1 MEPLGTNVFFLAGKP
16 LSLKGNF
23 RRVSTDAGGAVYN
36 LDTDHAI
43 SRYDAE
49 SELVTPQAGEL
60 RLAANTAPS
69 SMSSYLSLPPLDI
82 RIPKLAE
89 EITASAPDNYD
100 KAVALEVYLRTRFGY
115 TLNLPRGVGH
125 DPLAN
130 FLFDRKQGHCEYFAS
145 AMTVMLRSLRIPAR
159 LVTGFRTGEFND
171 LTGQY
176 VVRASHAHAWVEAY
190 FPGYGWVS
198 FDPTPVGSVPAR
210 TGWARIM
217 LYVDAAASFWR
228 EWVVN
233 YDSAHQRSLGQDAAL
248 SSRRFLVRARRW
260 YARNYRTL
268 LNFARTTQ
276 DKMTRSPARW
286 IGGPL
291 GLTALLLVLLNLRR
305 LLRAVRAHW
314 LRSHPDRAPQEAAAL
329 WYERMVR
336 RLARRGWRKS
346 PSETPRDFVQAIQ
359 EPLLQQKVAAFTRAY
374 ESARFGRSVD
384 DARIL
389 PELFEDLAT
398 APR

>member
-1 MEPLGTNVFFLAGKP
+1 MEPLGTNVFFLAEKP
-16 LSLKGNF
+16 QSLKGNF
-23 RRVSTDAGGAVYN
+23 RRVSIDRGEAVYN
-36 LDTDHAI
+36 LDIDHPI

-49 SELVTPQAGEL
+49 SELVAPDAGDL
-60 RLAANTAPS
+60 RLAANTVPS
-69 SMSSYLSLPPLDI
+69 EMSSYLSLPALDI

-89 EITASAPDNYD
+89 EVTASAPDNYD
-100 KAVALEVYLRTRFGY
+100 KAVALERYLRTRFGY
-115 TLNLPRGVGH
+115 TLELPAGVPR

-176 VVRASHAHAWVEAY
+176 VVRASNAHAWVEAY

-198 FDPTPVGSVPAR
+198 FDPTPAGSVPMR
-210 TGWARIM
+210 TGWSRM
-217 LYVDAAASFWR
+217 LLYVDAAASFWR

-233 YDSAHQRSLGQDAAL
+233 YDSAHQRSLGQDAAHTT
-248 SSRRFLVRARRW
+248 RRSLNRMRRGYARTYQALLGLARR
-260 YARNYRTL
+260 
-268 LNFARTTQ
+268 TQ
-276 DKMTRSPARW
+276 GQINRSPARW
-286 IGGPL
+286 IGG
-291 GLTALLLVLLNLRR
+291 ALALVAFLLVLLNFRR
-305 LLRAVRAHW
+305 MLRALRAHR
-314 LRSHPDRAPQEAAAL
+314 LRSHPDRAPQLAAAL

-346 PSETPRDFVQAIQ
+346 PSETPRDFVEAIQ

-374 ESARFGRSVD
+374 ESARFGRSVE
-384 DARIL
+384 DARVL
-389 PELFEDLAT
+389 PELFEEITT